1 MLTANSVPAT
11 EVRGVLYGL
20 LAVLAFSLTLP
31 ATRVAVSALDPVF
44 VGLGRSVVAALI
56 ALLLL
61 LLIRPRF
68 PTRPEWRGLVI
79 VAAGVIVGFPLLTAW
94 AMERVPAAHGAILL
108 GVLPLATAAAGALRA
123 GERPSV
129 AFWITAMLGSI
140 LVVGFALLSGAGKPA
155 PADFALLG
163 AVLAAALGY
172 AEGGRLAQTL
182 GGWQVICWA
191 LILAAPFLVVPVLL
205 FSPSQLAA
213 TSVPAGSWIAFAYV
227 ALVSQLFGFFLWYH
241 ALAVGGIARVSQMQL
256 LQPFFTLFAA
266 GLWFGERITSLMIV
280 FVIAVVLVVA
290 IGRKMPVRRQSA

>member
-1 MLTANSVPAT
+1 MTTTIGLSV
-11 EVRGVLYGL
+11 EVRGLFYGL

-31 ATRVAVSALDPVF
+31 ATRVAVAALDPVF
-44 VGLGRSVVAALI
+44 VGLGRSLVAALI
-56 ALLLL
+56 ALFLLVL
-61 LLIRPRF
+61 TRPRL
-68 PTRPEWRGLVI
+68 PTGSQWRGLVM

-123 GERPSV
+123 GERPSAGFWV
-129 AFWITAMLGSI
+129 AAVLGSI
-140 LVVGFALLSGAGKPA
+140 LVVGFALLSGAGKPTL
-155 PADFALLG
+155 ADWALLG

-191 LILAAPFLVVPVLL
+191 LVLAAPFLAIPVLVS
-205 FSPSQLAA
+205 SPSQAA
-213 TSVPAGSWIAFAYV
+213 MTSIPIDAWFAFAYIT
-227 ALVSQLFGFFLWYH
+227 LISQLFGFFLWYH
-241 ALAVGGIARVSQMQL
+241 ALALGGIARVSQIQL

-266 GLWFGERITSLMIV
+266 GLWLGERITPLMIA

-290 IGRKMPVRRQSA
+290 VGRKMPVQRAL